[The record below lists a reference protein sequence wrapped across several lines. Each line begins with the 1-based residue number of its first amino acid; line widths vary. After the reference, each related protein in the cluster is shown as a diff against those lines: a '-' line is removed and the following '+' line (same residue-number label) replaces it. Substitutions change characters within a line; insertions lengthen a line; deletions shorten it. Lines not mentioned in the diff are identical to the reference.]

1 MALSDK
7 ARATIAAALANTS
20 GAGQAAGQSHEPAK
34 TNVAATSQVSVLTP
48 DAGSVQPHRSLFPA
62 ADSQPIAEVRY
73 VDGKPRY
80 ICNCETCRQ
89 MRAQQRIAREAAA
102 RQHSDADIRATPSGE
117 RR

>member
-1 MALSDK
+1 MTLSDK

-20 GAGQAAGQSHEPAK
+20 GAGQAAGQVASVEK
-34 TNVAATSQVSVLTP
+34 TNSAIAGQTPAVAP
-48 DAGSVQPHRSLFPA
+48 GAGNVQPHRSLFPA

-102 RQHSDADIRATPSGE
+102 L
-117 RR
+117 RRRDGQTEK